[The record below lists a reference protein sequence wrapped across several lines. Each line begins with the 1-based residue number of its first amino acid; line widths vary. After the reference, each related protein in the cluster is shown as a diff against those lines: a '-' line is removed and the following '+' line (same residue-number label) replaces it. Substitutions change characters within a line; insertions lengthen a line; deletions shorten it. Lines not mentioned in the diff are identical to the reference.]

1 VGNIGAICKLGVM
14 SISLITPSLAYLPS
28 YIAALHKGWLP
39 NNMREQSA
47 AEELARIDADAQG
60 FIDWLDSRN
69 TQGETIPLHD
79 GTLVPRLP
87 GFRQWMW
94 DGEFC
99 GSIALR
105 WQTGSNDLPDFCL
118 GHIGYSVVPWKQRQG
133 YATQALALLLPMAR
147 EQGLSYVVIST
158 QPDNKAS
165 QKVIL
170 SNGGQFMDTIQPPA
184 FYGNAEEWRYRID
197 LAGRSFSE
205 LPKLTRNL
213 TR

>member
-1 VGNIGAICKLGVM
+1 MHL
-14 SISLITPSLAYLPS
+14 SLVAPSLAYLPS
-28 YIAALHKGWLP
+28 YIAALKKGWLP

-47 AEELARIDADAQG
+47 AEELARIDEDAQG
-60 FIDWLDSRN
+60 FIDWLDSRG
-69 TQGETIPLHD
+69 TVGETIPLPD

-118 GHIGYSVVPWKQRQG
+118 GHIGYSVVQWKQRQG

-158 QPDNKAS
+158 QPDNTAS

-170 SNGGQFMDTIQPPA
+170 NNGGKFIDAVKPPV
-184 FYGNAEEWRYRID
+184 FYGHAEEWRYRID
-197 LAGRSFSE
+197 L
-205 LPKLTRNL
+205 N
-213 TR
+213 

>member
-1 VGNIGAICKLGVM
+1 MHL
-14 SISLITPSLAYLPS
+14 SLVAPSLAYLPS
-28 YIAALHKGWLP
+28 YIAALQKGWLP

-60 FIDWLDSRN
+60 FIDWLDSRG
-69 TQGETIPLHD
+69 TVGEMIPLPD

-118 GHIGYSVVPWKQRQG
+118 GHIGYSVVQWKQRQG

-158 QPDNKAS
+158 QPDNTAS

-170 SNGGQFMDTIQPPA
+170 SNGGQFIDTVKPPA
-184 FYGNAEEWRYRID
+184 FYGHAEEWRYRVD
-197 LAGRSFSE
+197 LRG
-205 LPKLTRNL
+205 
-213 TR
+213 